1 MSQTFWQQHATITTF
16 IVTFFLSKAYEYW
29 RAQLKLA
36 RGVQGRLQVLGSILP
51 YLPKPEP

>member
-36 RGVQGRLQVLGSILP
+36 RGVQGRLQVLGSMLP